1 MRTLITALIIGL
13 VLAPR
18 ARAQRPVEF
27 GIQTPQ
33 ETASF
38 DDLVA
43 AWQEGERL
51 GFTNAWLY
59 DHFIPI
65 TGSKDGPDLE
75 GWTALAALAGKT
87 TTMRIG
93 ILVTGNTYRYPALL
107 AKMATTVDHISNG
120 RLEFGIGA
128 GWFEFEHTAYG
139 IPFYTD
145 KERADRLAEAL
156 EVIRLLWTGDHP
168 TFDGRFYD
176 LVKAP
181 FAPKNVQTP
190 HPPIVIGGQGK
201 KWIMPT
207 VARYATEWNVPIGL
221 SPDDVKERMEL
232 LRRECAR
239 IGRTPCVERVSILMP
254 LINISNVPLAGP
266 ATRLGAR
273 LLVEKRIADSLLAG
287 SPDEI
292 KDRIRRYVDAG
303 ITRVILSLRP
313 PFNRDLMRRFAA
325 EVMPAF
331 QPAAGAPAPER
342 SGPP

>member
-1 MRTLITALIIGL
+1 MHRLIGAVIIAL
-13 VLAPR
+13 VLPPPVA
-18 ARAQRPVEF
+18 AQRPIDF

-33 ETASF
+33 ETGSF

-65 TGSKDGPDLE
+65 TGSTDGPDLE

-93 ILVTGNTYRYPALL
+93 ILVTGNTYRHPAVL
-107 AKMATTVDHISNG
+107 AKMATTVDHVSNG

-181 FAPKNVQTP
+181 FVPKNVQTP
-190 HPPIVIGGQGK
+190 HPPIVIGGKGK

-207 VARYATEWNVPIGL
+207 VARHATEWNAPVGL
-221 SPDDVKERMEL
+221 SPDGVRERIEL
-232 LRRECAR
+232 MKQECAR
-239 IGRTPCVERVSILMP
+239 IGRAPCVERVSILMP
-254 LINISNVPLAGP
+254 LINISNVPLAGA

-273 LLVEKRIADSLLAG
+273 LVVEKRIADSLLAG
-287 SPDEI
+287 SPEEI
-292 KDRIRRYVDAG
+292 KEWIRGYVDAG
-303 ITRVILSLRP
+303 VTRVILSLRP
-313 PFNRDLMRRFAA
+313 PFDRDLMRRFAA

-331 QPAAGAPAPER
+331 QPGAGAPAPADT
-342 SGPP
+342 GQP